1 MPLRLNVYDVFMKEN
16 HVVRNNVSMN
26 KPVSCFIEMFVP
38 PSAYSNQ
45 LTLNRTRNAIKA
57 LLFTS
62 LIGWALVS
70 FYLFNKP
77 SLHTL
82 EIISFLGGGLS
93 PVLGPVLIRFGHS
106 LLGSIAAVNIVGLLF
121 VTIAAYFSGG
131 VTSPISL
138 WFLIN
143 TALLANFGDRPIVIT
158 ISCIIVLCLTF
169 LFFVEELGFPPP
181 PVLSDYLYQLLH
193 FYSLIGAVILISMG
207 VLISLKSHKRAR
219 NNLARAAEIADA
231 ANQAKSQFL
240 SSMSHELRTPLNAIL
255 GFGQLLKIDLQGP
268 LSGKRISREDQ
279 EEQIDQI
286 EHILKAGDHLLQLI
300 SEILELSHIES
311 GTMALNIE
319 DVLIADVLKDCRS
332 LMSVIARDNGI
343 DILIVDDE
351 LDRINA
357 RVDYSRFKQVLIN
370 LIANAIKYN
379 RPNGKVII
387 SAEQITG
394 NMLRLAIA
402 DTGYGIPSHN
412 LDQLFKPFSRLGAE
426 KGTIEGTG
434 IGLVVCKDLIEMM
447 GGTIGVDSTENK
459 GSTFWV
465 EVPIAT
471 PSDNSSVATSEPAA
485 ISEKVFP
492 HVKGTLLYVEDT
504 QTNIRLMESIVSQ
517 IEGLTMVIAQTGKE
531 AVQLALV
538 TKPDIIILDINLPD
552 MSGIEVLKELRSHD
566 KTRDIPALAMSA
578 AATKEDVDKGMNAGF
593 LQYLTKPIEIFEV
606 VEAINVAMRTSFSD
620 ESD

>member
-1 MPLRLNVYDVFMKEN
+1 MKEN

-169 LFFVEELGFPPP
+169 LFLVEELGFPPP

-471 PSDNSSVATSEPAA
+471 PRDNSSVATSEPAA